1 MAVILTVVYT
11 KGLKNFRGIVIGG
24 MIGLDIFFLV
34 FITDASLNSAL
45 SLAPAFLSGARTTYD
60 FI

>member
-1 MAVILTVVYT
+1 MAIILTVVYT

-24 MIGLDIFFLV
+24 MIGLDIFFFV

-45 SLAPAFLSGARTTYD
+45 SLAPAFLSVARTTYD